1 MTRNPRQKQMRRQSH
16 RVERIR
22 REAGTVDRP
31 ENSEITPG
39 ASIDC
44 GWGRLIFGNTF
55 SEPRD
60 LARALAAEG
69 PDRRDIAFYVNDP
82 HVVLAEAPQELFLD
96 PSHTFRL
103 DLATYRA
110 KHRKQSGVFIRRL
123 TTEQDAEDINTIYQ
137 AHGMVPVPPDFFW
150 SHRDARAITVLVAE
164 DEATGRILGTV
175 MGVDH
180 ARAYNDPENG
190 SSLWCLGVSP
200 QASYPGIGEALVRRL
215 AEHFKGRG
223 SATLDLSVLHDN
235 NEAIALYE
243 KLGFRRIPAFTIK
256 RKNPINE
263 PLFVGTASD
272 EGLNPY
278 ARIIVK
284 EARRRGIYVKII
296 DAEGGYFE
304 LSLGGRRIKCREALS
319 ELTTAVAMSIC
330 EDKRVTRRIVNA
342 AGVRVAEQAGAD
354 DPETRAAFL
363 ESYRSVVVKPARG
376 EMGDGVSVDLRS
388 PEDVEA
394 AVERARRVS
403 SDIIVEQYVT
413 GDDLRLVVIDHR
425 VVAAAIRSRPVITGD
440 GAGTARD
447 LIEAQSRR
455 RSAQTSG
462 ESRIPLDD
470 ETERC
475 LREAGYG
482 YDDIVPEGERV
493 CVRKTA
499 NLHTGGRIIDVT
511 DITHPNLIDAAI
523 KCSRAIGIPVTGI
536 DLIVTSP
543 SDGEYTFVEANERPG
558 LANHEPQPTAQRFID
573 LLFPLTTAA
582 EGARLREGI

>member
-55 SEPRD
+55 SEPKD

-284 EARRRGIYVKII
+284 EARRRGIFVKII

>member
-55 SEPRD
+55 SEPKD

-284 EARRRGIYVKII
+284 EARRRGIFVKII

-536 DLIVTSP
+536 DLIVRSP

>member
-536 DLIVTSP
+536 DLIVRSP

>member
-55 SEPRD
+55 SEPKD

-69 PDRRDIAFYVNDP
+69 PERRDIAFYVNDP

-284 EARRRGIYVKII
+284 EARRRGIFVKII

-536 DLIVTSP
+536 DLIVRSP

>member
-55 SEPRD
+55 SEPKD

-536 DLIVTSP
+536 DLIVRSP

>member
-1 MTRNPRQKQMRRQSH
+1 MTKNPRQKQMRRQSH

-22 REAGTVDRP
+22 REAGTVEDNRKQDV
-31 ENSEITPG
+31 TPS
-39 ASIDC
+39 ASINC

-55 SEPRD
+55 SEPKD

-123 TTEQDAEDINTIYQ
+123 TTEQDAEDINTIYH

-164 DEATGRILGTV
+164 DEATGRIVGTV

-180 ARAYNDPENG
+180 ARAYNDPEHG
-190 SSLWCLGVSP
+190 ASLWCLGVSP

-223 SATLDLSVLHDN
+223 SSTLDLSVLHDN
-235 NEAIALYE
+235 KEAIALYE

-263 PLFVGTASD
+263 PLFVGTATD

-319 ELTTAVAMSIC
+319 ELTTAVAMSMC
-330 EDKRVTRRIVNA
+330 EDKRVTRRIVDA
-342 AGVRVAEQAGAD
+342 AGVRVAEQAEADTPGA
-354 DPETRAAFL
+354 RAAFL
-363 ESYRSVVVKPARG
+363 EKHGSVVVKPARG
-376 EMGDGVSVDLRS
+376 EMGDGVSVDLRNR
-388 PEDVEA
+388 EDVEA

-403 SDIIVEQYVT
+403 SDIIVEEYVT

-440 GAGTARD
+440 GAGTARA

-462 ESRIPLDD
+462 ESRIPLDA

-482 YDDIVPEGERV
+482 LDDIVPEGEQV

-511 DITHPNLIDAAI
+511 DVTHPTLIDAAI
-523 KCSRAIGIPVTGI
+523 RCSRAIGIPVTGI
-536 DLIVTSP
+536 DFIVKSP
-543 SDGEYTFVEANERPG
+543 SEGAYTFVEANERPG

-582 EGARLREGI
+582 EGARLREGL

>member
-55 SEPRD
+55 SEPKD

-447 LIEAQSRR
+447 LIEVQSRR

-536 DLIVTSP
+536 DLIVRSP